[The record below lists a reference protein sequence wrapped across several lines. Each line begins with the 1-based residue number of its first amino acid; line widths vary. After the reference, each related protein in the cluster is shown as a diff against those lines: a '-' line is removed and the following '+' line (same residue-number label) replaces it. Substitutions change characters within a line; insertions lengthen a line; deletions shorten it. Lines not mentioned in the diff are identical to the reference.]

1 MSHSKD
7 HLEQETNS
15 KTVPRRTLTALGRTT
30 ALALLGITLIFL
42 SLFLLFWVVGGQV
55 VLPVLAIVAVFA
67 FTAAFVATGVRWASV
82 LGSFVALAAMIFLF
96 VLPLGGSALRHPTAN
111 VARFSE
117 LVLVYALAVI
127 ALVTG
132 IAAAIQHYRSTER
145 FAPRWLGS
153 LLAGLSGLAAGMI
166 VAALLVAAS
175 PQSISASTTTGGM
188 PTVHM
193 AGSDFLTNVVL
204 VPKGEKL
211 LLVDDDSVEHIIQNG
226 SWTQNGTPQSREE
239 PGAPVVRNRD
249 IKGGSATIGPFTTAG
264 VFHLYC
270 TIHRGM
276 NLTIVVQ

>member
-55 VLPVLAIVAVFA
+55 VLPVLALVAVFA

-175 PQSISASTTTGGM
+175 PQSISAGTTTGGM

-239 PGAPVVRNRD
+239 PRAPVVRNRD